1 MYNISLTD
9 IKMIEFKHKVSQ
21 ALVDA
26 ETHQKCKRVTLLVS
40 GTHLE
45 INSSK
50 PVFVRVLFC
59 TVVFGIHLK
68 SSLFSL
74 FFGGWVDQLV
84 FIFFLLSKFIYKK
97 LPIKVFNECSFLCNY
112 SCVLHAYVKCYS
124 LYSFFIIVYIS
135 NSYYQF

>member
-1 MYNISLTD
+1 
-9 IKMIEFKHKVSQ
+9 MIEFKHKVSQ
-21 ALVDA
+21 ALFDA
-26 ETHQKCKRVTLLVS
+26 ETHQKCKRVTLLVLR
-40 GTHLE
+40 THSE

-59 TVVFGIHLK
+59 KVVFGIHLK

-84 FIFFLLSKFIYKK
+84 SKFVYKK

-124 LYSFFIIVYIS
+124 LYSFFIIVYIN